1 MDAPAELLRAAR
13 TALGLSQIEL
23 AREVGVAVRTIAKME
38 TNGIVRLETL
48 RKIQRTLEMK
58 GVRFV
63 DRDERNGFGL
73 RMPWDWPK
81 APRD

>member
-13 TALGLSQIEL
+13 TALGMSQAEL
-23 AREVGVAVRTIAKME
+23 AHEAGVAVRTVAKME

-48 RKIQRTLEMK
+48 RKIQQTLEVK
-58 GVRFV
+58 GVGFL

-81 APRD
+81 A